1 MKKLPLTLANFAP
14 FALAFVAMGSAHT
27 AVWAAITEPY
37 ISYTVKS
44 QDTLQGLSRSLLNE
58 PSKWSEVAKLNGL
71 KNPNLIQPGQ
81 VINIPKSLVNLSSQ
95 PRIAAPGTVLST
107 EGDVTIGG
115 QKVQAG
121 APVPEGARVQTG
133 PNSSAVVQLGDGSR
147 MQLMPKTLAEV
158 VTQHGYALRD
168 PASSASTTWFS
179 GAIRLVEGVL
189 DTLANKQAS
198 RMTPLTVTTPTSVV
212 GIRGTH
218 FRVAY
223 EDPAS
228 GAARTEV
235 LEGKVRTDNSA
246 QNVGA
251 DIGGGFGAA
260 IKPQDREVKVVALL
274 PALAQSQLPAEIVRA
289 SAPATG
295 ASWTV
300 GTLAGAAG
308 YRAQFAT
315 DEKFAQIQGDFK
327 STSPA
332 LDVSTLANG
341 SYYARVR
348 GVDPAGIEGFDAVK
362 LIELKTALVWPTQ
375 IFIGA
380 SAEYLPAGVL
390 LKVYSKSP
398 DLPKELTVQVARDA
412 AFTQGLQTATVTDAT
427 VVLPNIPAGQ
437 RSFVRFTSVNTKGSA
452 TSSPVFSMDIPAN
465 WGSTVL
471 GLTQALQPLR

>member
-1 MKKLPLTLANFAP
+1 
-14 FALAFVAMGSAHT
+14 
-27 AVWAAITEPY
+27 
-37 ISYTVKS
+37 
-44 QDTLQGLSRSLLNE
+44 
-58 PSKWSEVAKLNGL
+58 
-71 KNPNLIQPGQ
+71 
-81 VINIPKSLVNLSSQ
+81 
-95 PRIAAPGTVLST
+95 
-107 EGDVTIGG
+107 
-115 QKVQAG
+115 
-121 APVPEGARVQTG
+121 
-133 PNSSAVVQLGDGSR
+133 
-147 MQLMPKTLAEV
+147 MPKTLAEV